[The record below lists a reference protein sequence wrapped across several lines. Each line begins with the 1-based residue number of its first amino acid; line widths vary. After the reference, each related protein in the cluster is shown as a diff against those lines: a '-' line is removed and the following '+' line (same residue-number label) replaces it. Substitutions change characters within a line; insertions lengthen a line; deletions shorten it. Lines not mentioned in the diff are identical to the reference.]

1 MKFDT
6 GVQILRSY
14 ILEGKDGVVTL
25 MAHHQNV
32 DIDLLLLYCA
42 HNGDLDGVV
51 FAVAHCDP
59 KAHNS
64 KALRLAVER
73 GHYKVV
79 EFLIPHSHVAAEKS
93 SALVRAVK
101 NNDLKMVELV
111 LPFSNARDEKSYA
124 LYCAIVNNNIDI
136 AKILWP
142 VSNLGAVGEQLR
154 ALRYQNRRMDFTHVL
169 SDWPVIWQREACQ
182 QAVNAI
188 RSDFISQPAR
198 KM

>member
-14 ILEGKDGVVTL
+14 ILEGKDGVVKL
-25 MAHHQNV
+25 MAHQQNV
-32 DIDLLLLYCA
+32 DTDLLLLYCA

-64 KALRLAVER
+64 KALRLAVEN
-73 GHYKVV
+73 GHHAVV
-79 EFLIPHSHVAAEKS
+79 EFLIPHSQVAAEKS

-101 NNDLKMVELV
+101 NNDQKMVECL
-111 LPFSNARDEKSYA
+111 LPHSNARDDKSQA
-124 LYCAIVNNNIDI
+124 LYCAILNKNQSI

-142 VSNLGAVGEQLR
+142 HSNLNAVEERLNWLR
-154 ALRYQNRRMDFTHVL
+154 RNNSKMDYIHVL
-169 SDWPVIWQREACQ
+169 NDWPIVWQREACQ
-182 QAVNAI
+182 QAVDQV
-188 RSDFISQPAR
+188 RSDFAPTPVR
-198 KM
+198 KL